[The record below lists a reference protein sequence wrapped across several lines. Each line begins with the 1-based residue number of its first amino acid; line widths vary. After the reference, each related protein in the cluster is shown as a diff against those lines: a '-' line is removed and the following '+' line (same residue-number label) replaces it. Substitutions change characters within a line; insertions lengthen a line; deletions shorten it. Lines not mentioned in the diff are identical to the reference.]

1 MLARGALIKPWL
13 FREIHEGRSWLPT
26 PEERFCVLWRLRELL
41 FEHFSGDER
50 GRVRSL
56 RFLTWHL
63 NFLCRY
69 QPFPEEEFGA
79 QSREHPL
86 LQTRMPGERA
96 ASPLE
101 ALLRDARAETHAALA
116 ALVIESADR
125 EVALHRA
132 LDLQASLPPAGEVR
146 ELEVAVSEIAG

>member
-1 MLARGALIKPWL
+1 VI
-13 FREIHEGRSWLPT
+13 
-26 PEERFCVLWRLRELL
+26 WRLRELL

-69 QPFPEEEFGA
+69 QAFPEDEFAA

-86 LQTRMPGERA
+86 LQTRMPGEPA
-96 ASPLE
+96 SSPLE
-101 ALLRDARAETHAALA
+101 ALLRDGRAETHAALA
-116 ALVIESADR
+116 ALIIDSADR
-125 EVALHRA
+125 EEALGRA
-132 LDLQASLPPAGEVR
+132 LDLQESLPPAGDAG
-146 ELEVAVSEIAG
+146 ELEVAAAEVSG